1 MIPRYAYSW
10 RERAALAI
18 LAADED
24 ERQESL
30 AVCEALA
37 RSPSQRG
44 AEQVIDDVGRTNEV
58 IYTAHFRVTYW
69 ADHAMKELRIM
80 DVRRF

>member
-1 MIPRYAYSW
+1 VIPRYAYSW

-24 ERQESL
+24 ERRQL
-30 AVCEALA
+30 LDLCEALS
-37 RSPSQRG
+37 RSPGQLG
-44 AEQVIDDVGRTNEV
+44 TEQVIDETGRTNEV
-58 IYTAHFRVTYW
+58 TYTAHFRVTYW
-69 ADHAMKELRIM
+69 TDHAVKEVRIM